1 MSPAVVRTPLETLAA
16 PAADRVARGGYVLA
30 EAEADAGGGSRD
42 PDVVLVAGGGE
53 VPVALDAR
61 RILQREGIATRVVA
75 MPCAKWFHEQ
85 DPAYRDAVLP
95 PGARATVSVGAG
107 TALGWYQLLC
117 PARET
122 VGLDGAGAFASYRA
136 LYEQG
141 GLTAQRVAAA
151 ARAGLARGP
160 GGNRP

>member
-1 MSPAVVRTPLETLAA
+1 MSPTVTRPPEPPPLT
-16 PAADRVARGGYVLA
+16 AADRVARGGYVLA
-30 EAEADAGGGSRD
+30 EAEAAGRTRD
-42 PDVVLVAGGGE
+42 PDVVLVAGGTE

-75 MPCAKWFHEQ
+75 MPCARWFHEQ
-85 DPAYRDAVLP
+85 DPGYREAVLP
-95 PGARATVSVGAG
+95 PGARATVSVGTG
-107 TALGWYQLLC
+107 TALGWYQLLR

-160 GGNRP
+160 GGSRR